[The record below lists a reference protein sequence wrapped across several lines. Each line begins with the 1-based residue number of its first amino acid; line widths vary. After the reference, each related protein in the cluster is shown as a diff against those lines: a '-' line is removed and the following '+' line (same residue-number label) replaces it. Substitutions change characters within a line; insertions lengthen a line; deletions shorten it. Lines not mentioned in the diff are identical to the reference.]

1 MEVTPSDEFN
11 ALRNEILNWQEKRFE
26 IIRAACLGLGAVVG
40 GAVAQ
45 KQTWDWSLAS
55 SAVHVILALAAHMTC
70 TCGYYTTMGGAYIE
84 VFLNGN
90 WEARNRAFRK
100 KTSVPQLNRAIALI
114 YFSLAVTANIICYT
128 LCARNPPSQLT
139 ILWAIT
145 AIAMVV
151 SLIRLAFRSYPRDK
165 LVNYWKEIQTEQPTV
180 PSPLQQTPAVGSDA
194 SQSSPACIRS
204 SQVEAASFSGPQSDT
219 NETRA

>member
-11 ALRNEILNWQEKRFE
+11 ALRDEILKWQEKRFE
-26 IIRAACLGLGAVVG
+26 VLTAACLGLGAAVG

-70 TCGYYTTMGGAYIE
+70 TCGYFTTMGGAYME
-84 VFLNGN
+84 VFLNSQ

-114 YFSLAVTANIICYT
+114 YFALAVTANIICYT

-139 ILWAIT
+139 ILWAVT
-145 AIAMVV
+145 AIALVV

-180 PSPLQQTPAVGSDA
+180 PSPLQQVPAAGADS
-194 SQSSPACIRS
+194 SKSSPACICS
-204 SQVEAASFSGPQSDT
+204 AQVETASFSGPQSDL
-219 NETRA
+219 NETSA